1 MNPGNHNE
9 EMKQVNVYYEESN
22 SYDCIDEHFHY
33 QHELIMVTEGCA
45 EFVINGKTH
54 IASKDSLVIIGD
66 LEQHKIK
73 ALEYPYKRYVLSISS
88 ELCLLTI
95 REPLLLS
102 ILLHRPKNFSHVIKL
117 TPNLSAEIKKRLDIL
132 ITECEE
138 RPELWTIRAALYVTD
153 ILLLL
158 YRDNADTFSRNK
170 DSSATHTVI
179 KIQEYIAQ
187 NYKREILLK
196 DLADKYFISEFYL
209 SRLFKEVTGYG
220 FKEYL
225 ILYRLNEAKK
235 LLCSTNLSVAD
246 ICHAV
251 GYSNV
256 NHFIRIFR
264 QHEGMSPLKYRKRM
278 MRCFSQSAGNS
289 EYKT

>member
-1 MNPGNHNE
+1 MNPHNYNE
-9 EMKQVNVYYEESN
+9 EMKQINVYYEESN
-22 SYDCIDEHFHY
+22 SYDSIDEHFHY

-45 EFVINGKTH
+45 EFVINGKVH
-54 IASKDSLVIIGD
+54 IVSKDSLVIIGD

-73 ALEYPYKRYVLSISS
+73 ALEYPYKRYVLSISN
-88 ELCLLTI
+88 ELCHLTI

-102 ILLHRPKNFSHVIKL
+102 ILLHRPKNFSHVIEL
-117 TPNLSAEIKKRLDIL
+117 TPKLSAEIKKHLDIL
-132 ITECEE
+132 IDECEQK
-138 RPELWTIRAALYVTD
+138 PELWTTRAALYVTD

-158 YRDNADTFSRNK
+158 YRDNAEVFPRNK
-170 DSSATHTVI
+170 DSGATQTVL

-187 NYKREILLK
+187 NYGKEILLK
-196 DLADKYFISEFYL
+196 DLAEKYYISEFYL

-235 LLCSTNLSVAD
+235 LLCSTDLSVTD

-264 QHEGMSPLKYRKRM
+264 QYEGISPLKYRKKM
-278 MRCFSQSAGNS
+278 LRCFSQSPGNS
-289 EYKT
+289 E